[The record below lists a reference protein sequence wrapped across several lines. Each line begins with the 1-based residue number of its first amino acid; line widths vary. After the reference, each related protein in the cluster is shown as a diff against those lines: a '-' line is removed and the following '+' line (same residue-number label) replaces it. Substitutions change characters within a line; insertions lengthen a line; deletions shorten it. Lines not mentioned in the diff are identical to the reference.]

1 MNLQSNMTI
10 QTNNNKFFRN
20 GLFYILI
27 ISLLIGTSLAACT
40 TKPAAGTLII
50 SAPEAYQLYQDDV
63 FVLDVRTPEEY
74 EEAHLPG
81 ATLIPLEQLEARY
94 GELPQ
99 DETILVYCRTGNRS
113 LQAVYLLENA
123 GFNRVHSLDRG
134 IKNWILNGYEVEDG
148 E

>member
-1 MNLQSNMTI
+1 MK
-10 QTNNNKFFRN
+10 NKHNF
-20 GLFYILI
+20 LL
-27 ISLLIGTSLAACT
+27 ISLVLLAAILLSAGLSACT

-81 ATLIPLEQLEARY
+81 ATLIPFEQLGARY

-113 LQAVYLLENA
+113 LQAVYFLENA

-134 IKNWILNGYEVEDG
+134 MKNWVLNGYEVEK
-148 E
+148 

>member
-1 MNLQSNMTI
+1 MK
-10 QTNNNKFFRN
+10 NKYNF
-20 GLFYILI
+20 LL
-27 ISLLIGTSLAACT
+27 ISLVLLAAILLSAGLSSCT

-74 EEAHLPG
+74 QDNHLPG
-81 ATLIPLEQLEARY
+81 ATLIPLEQLGVRY

>member
-1 MNLQSNMTI
+1 MK
-10 QTNNNKFFRN
+10 NKYNF
-20 GLFYILI
+20 LL
-27 ISLLIGTSLAACT
+27 ISLVLLAAILLSAGLSSCT

-74 EEAHLPG
+74 QDNHLPG
-81 ATLIPLEQLEARY
+81 ATLIPLEQLGVRY

-113 LQAVYLLENA
+113 LQAVYLLETA

-134 IKNWILNGYEVEDG
+134 LNNWIQNGFEVEDG

>member
-1 MNLQSNMTI
+1 MK
-10 QTNNNKFFRN
+10 NKYNF
-20 GLFYILI
+20 LL
-27 ISLLIGTSLAACT
+27 ISLVLLAAILLSAGLSACT

-50 SAPEAYQLYQDDV
+50 SAPEAYHLFQDDV

-74 EEAHLPG
+74 QDNHLPG
-81 ATLIPLEQLEARY
+81 ATLIPLEQLGVRY

-113 LQAVYLLENA
+113 LQAVYLLETA

-134 IKNWILNGYEVEDG
+134 LNNWIQNGFEVEDG